1 MFCYCFLLYGG
12 EFIPELPQ
20 PQHFNKKRLTT
31 AENFLQPTMPRGN
44 IDFYDRIRQ
53 TIGKEHSIANI
64 QREDVPSYILGDD
77 LAQTFVIKGLDMRAR
92 RIMNNII
99 TELKTSMSIDNEFA
113 HLLFKDT
120 LEYTQTQN
128 VHEYTHQPAKRS
140 FFSLGKGGQ

>member
-1 MFCYCFLLYGG
+1 MRFGG
-12 EFIPELPQ
+12 DSIPDVPQ
-20 PQHFNKKRLTT
+20 SRHFDKKRLTI
-31 AENFLQPTMPRGN
+31 ADKFLQPTMPTGN
-44 IDFYDRIRQ
+44 VDFYNRVRQ
-53 TIGKEHSIANI
+53 TIGKEHSVANI

-77 LAQTFVIKGLDMRAR
+77 LAQTYVIKGLDMRAR

-128 VHEYTHQPAKRS
+128 VHEYVHQPPKKS
-140 FFSLGKGGQ
+140 FFNLGRGV